1 MRFSKDMSIED
12 ALLAHPEAA
21 DVFTRHG
28 MDCLGCMATSVE
40 SIENG
45 AHMHKVDLE
54 ELIKDLNGLNVD
66 DN

>member
-12 ALLAHPEAA
+12 ALMAHPKAV
-21 DVFTRHG
+21 DILMKYG
-28 MDCLGCMATSVE
+28 MGCSGCMVSSVE

-45 AHMHKVDLE
+45 AYMHNVDVE
-54 ELIKDLNGLNVD
+54 ELISELNRLDLD